1 MESYT
6 EERSTEWKYE
16 PYNGMCLQ
24 CNDILL
30 TELSFSE
37 LLSSHSK
44 LIV

>member
-24 CNDILL
+24 CNAILL
-30 TELSFSE
+30 TEDSFSE
-37 LLSSHSK
+37 LLSHSK
-44 LIV
+44 PIV